1 MILIIGANAAATPR
15 LIPFLNDKK
24 IVLVGRE
31 APKFMNDYAN
41 SETEI
46 QYIPTNYSDAPDIL
60 NHLPDIKKLTVVF
73 AGIYSEPTL
82 VINLKKKQIETELLS
97 NLEFSAH
104 LVSLLIPLMMQNR
117 FGRFIFLGSKESTK
131 GVAGGV
137 IYSMIKN
144 AQIGLSRTIA
154 VEYAR
159 FGITSNVLQLGLLED
174 GYSTKLPIND
184 IEKMKLRIPT
194 KSKLD
199 YKDISQ
205 QINVLVEASAINGAV
220 IDIDQAIR

>member
-46 QYIPTNYSDAPDIL
+46 HYIPTNYSDAPDIL

>member
-82 VINLKKKQIETELLS
+82 IINLKKKQIETELLS

>member
-82 VINLKKKQIETELLS
+82 IINLKKKQIETELLS

-184 IEKMKLRIPT
+184 IEKMKLRIPK

-220 IDIDQAIR
+220 IDIVQAIR